1 MNLCTEL
8 PKAAEGDRGH
18 LFAVCDLMTTLAEQS
33 RHEGI
38 LALEEWLEYDEA
50 SDDTCRIRYPECEKS
65 PLTENESCL
74 FALLLR
80 MIIDGCDCD
89 TVRDVARI
97 DVVMTESNKD
107 PEEWRAIIGNKHRK
121 QELATRF
128 KDNDSP
134 LKIAIVVDMWL
145 TGFDET
151 CKKMLHASE
160 EGKKLGL
167 TDEELAFYDALT
179 KPEAVRDFYTNEDL
193 VALTKELTENLRKNK
208 TIDWQKKESARA
220 KMRMLV
226 KRLLKHINTRRNVRK
241 TH

>member
-1 MNLCTEL
+1 M
-8 PKAAEGDRGH
+8 K
-18 LFAVCDLMTTLAEQS
+18 LA
-33 RHEGI
+33 
-38 LALEEWLEYDEA
+38 
-50 SDDTCRIRYPECEKS
+50 
-65 PLTENESCL
+65 
-74 FALLLR
+74 
-80 MIIDGCDCD
+80 
-89 TVRDVARI
+89 
-97 DVVMTESNKD
+97 
-107 PEEWRAIIGNKHRK
+107 
-121 QELATRF
+121 
-128 KDNDSP
+128 
-134 LKIAIVVDMWL
+134 
-145 TGFDET
+145 
-151 CKKMLHASE
+151 KKMLHASE